1 MRRRGLHIGLFAA
14 VFLLLAAP
22 AEAATYTLTVTT
34 TAGGAVAGGS
44 GLNPNSI
51 NCGPNSTGDCSDDYS
66 EILVPQTVFLTATP
80 LPGWRFVS
88 WTGCSSTNGTQCN
101 RLMNADRTVGAAFA
115 NDPPTVTLTSPTPP
129 AFSTVSGDVPLAA
142 TATDDS
148 GVVEVTFWARLIQGG
163 TTFLM
168 RIGTDTTEPYEAVW
182 HTRLLDNGFHGIV
195 VRAED
200 AAGARGEDARDI
212 TIANPNGVRYAAP
225 GANGADPCL
234 QTDPC
239 ELVHAVRHAVS
250 GDEVVVLP
258 GDYALPNG
266 LFVNRRVD
274 IHGVSGQPRPR
285 LLSAGGFGALVF
297 QTPASLSH
305 LYIEATQDDATGVL
319 ASTFGTPV
327 LSDLVV
333 VVSGQSTR
341 AISIEDGNALI
352 RDSVGRAPGANG
364 IALSA
369 GGAGTVDVRNVTASA
384 TGANSVGLMVA
395 GCDATLDPCVGGART
410 LTARNVV
417 ARGTLYDLSATTN
430 SPTYPGTINVSHSN
444 YRPGAVNVSAGAAVN
459 NQGNN
464 QSAEPLFSNAAAGD
478 FHQLPGS
485 PTIDAGRGDDK
496 IGPTDFDGQ
505 PRTLGTAPDIG
516 ADEFVPLAAPPL
528 PAGSAVGDCTIQG
541 TSGNDTLIG
550 TRGND
555 VICAGAGKDTVRGL
569 GGNDVIRLGA
579 GNDKGYGGAG
589 KDRILG
595 GKGRDRLVGGK
606 GRDTLNGG
614 PGRDVCIGLRD
625 VKRSC

>member
-1 MRRRGLHIGLFAA
+1 
-14 VFLLLAAP
+14 
-22 AEAATYTLTVTT
+22 
-34 TAGGAVAGGS
+34 
-44 GLNPNSI
+44 
-51 NCGPNSTGDCSDDYS
+51 
-66 EILVPQTVFLTATP
+66 
-80 LPGWRFVS
+80 
-88 WTGCSSTNGTQCN
+88 
-101 RLMNADRTVGAAFA
+101 
-115 NDPPTVTLTSPTPP
+115 
-129 AFSTVSGDVPLAA
+129 
-142 TATDDS
+142 
-148 GVVEVTFWARLIQGG
+148 
-163 TTFLM
+163 M
-168 RIGTDTTEPYEAVW
+168 RIGTDTTDPYEAVW

-225 GANGADPCL
+225 GANGPDPCL

-274 IHGVSGQPRPR
+274 LHGVSGQPRPR
-285 LLSAGGFGALVF
+285 LLSAGGFGAIVF

-305 LYIEATQDDATGVL
+305 LHIEATQDDATGVL

-341 AISIEDGNALI
+341 AISIEDGNALV
-352 RDSVGRAPGANG
+352 RDSVARAPSANS
-364 IALSA
+364 IALFA
-369 GGAGTVDVRNVTASA
+369 GGAGTVDLRNVTAWA
-384 TGANSVGLMVA
+384 TGANSVGIVA
-395 GCDATLDPCVGGART
+395 NGCDATLDTCIGGART
-410 LTARNVV
+410 ITARNVV
-417 ARGTLYDLSATTN
+417 TRGTVYDLSATTN

-444 YRPGAVNVSAGAAVN
+444 FRPGAVNVSAGAAVN

-464 QSAEPLFSNAAAGD
+464 QSAEPLFANAAAGD

-485 PTIDAGRGDDK
+485 PTIDAGAGDDK

-505 PRTLGTAPDIG
+505 PRTMGAAPDIG
-516 ADEFVPLAAPPL
+516 ADEFLPLAAPVA
-528 PAGSAVGDCTIQG
+528 AGGCTING
-541 TSGNDTLIG
+541 TDGNDRITG

-555 VICAGAGKDTVRGL
+555 VICAGKGNDVVKGG

-579 GNDKGYGGAG
+579 GNDKGYGGPG
-589 KDRILG
+589 KDRI
-595 GKGRDRLVGGK
+595 VGGK
-606 GRDTLNGG
+606 GKDRLFGGGGNDTLLAKDRVKKEIVDGG
-614 PGRDVCIGLRD
+614 PGKKDVCKMDRGDL
-625 VKRSC
+625 KRRCP